1 MSNDERAL
9 WLSAAWA
16 VVRDIPAQPFRDAC
30 KVAQRIVEHPAKLV
44 PTIVRESQEVAD
56 IYRKRLA
63 REEAAWSNRNAP
75 RLARPDPSERRPDES
90 AQVGSMM
97 GELIAKLKGQAGDV
111 DA

>member
-1 MSNDERAL
+1 MSNDERVL

-56 IYRKRLA
+56 IFRRRLA
-63 REEAAWSNRNAP
+63 REEAAWANRSAP
-75 RLARPDPSERRPDES
+75 RLASPDRTPRNPNES
-90 AQVGSMM
+90 AEVGSMM
-97 GELIAKLKGQAGDV
+97 SDLIAKLKGQAD
-111 DA
+111 DLQP

>member
-16 VVRDIPAQPFRDAC
+16 VVRDIPAQPFHDAC
-30 KVAQRIVEHPAKLV
+30 QRAQRIVEHPAKLV
-44 PTIVRESQEVAD
+44 PTIVRESQELAD

-75 RLARPDPSERRPDES
+75 RLARPERRRDES
-90 AQVGSMM
+90 AEVGPMM
-97 GELIAKLKGQAGDV
+97 SELIEKLKGQANELES
-111 DA
+111 